1 MAPQVSKTRHAYKLP
16 RNDNGNAGFMGLV
29 KNPYILLQSFFAS
42 IGGLLYG

>member
-1 MAPQVSKTRHAYKLP
+1 MPYLQSIPL
-16 RNDNGNAGFMGLV
+16 NDNENTGFMGLV